1 MNSTNLTG
9 TYPSAAGDAS
19 QKSDF
24 AVALTLGIIHTAL
37 MVVAVV
43 LAYAQ
48 FRRTPPRVK
57 PE

>member
-9 TYPSAAGDAS
+9 TCPSAAGDAS
-19 QKSDF
+19 HKGDF
-24 AVALTLGIIHTAL
+24 AVALTLGLVHTAL
-37 MVVAVV
+37 MVLAVV